1 MQETGFDPWIRK
13 MPWRRKQ
20 QPTLVFLPGKSH
32 DQRSLASNSPWG
44 RKVRYHFSDRAC
56 THTHTHTRTQHLG
69 SRKKIR
75 NFLSCP
81 IDTEGFPGV
90 GKESATFQMVKNLPS
105 MQETS
110 IQSLGQEDPLEKG
123 MATPSNI
130 LAWRI
135 PWTEE
140 VA

>member
-1 MQETGFDPWIRK
+1 MTE
-13 MPWRRKQ
+13 Q
-20 QPTLVFLPGKSH
+20 QQITTVLRLRNPAL
-32 DQRSLASNSPWG
+32 
-44 RKVRYHFSDRAC
+44 
-56 THTHTHTRTQHLG
+56 
-69 SRKKIR
+69 KI
-75 NFLSCP
+75 F
-81 IDTEGFPGV
+81 EGFPGV

>member
-1 MQETGFDPWIRK
+1 
-13 MPWRRKQ
+13 
-20 QPTLVFLPGKSH
+20 
-32 DQRSLASNSPWG
+32 
-44 RKVRYHFSDRAC
+44 
-56 THTHTHTRTQHLG
+56 
-69 SRKKIR
+69 
-75 NFLSCP
+75 
-81 IDTEGFPGV
+81 
-90 GKESATFQMVKNLPS
+90 